1 MSGMDG
7 FRVSFGISGFWMD
20 FDVSEGYFDAK
31 WWFRLAQ
38 EEDMLT
44 RELELF
50 EQKFDAIVEMEK
62 QVDRYVSLKISAY
75 YPF

>member
-1 MSGMDG
+1 
-7 FRVSFGISGFWMD
+7 MD
-20 FDVSEGYFDAK
+20 FDVSYGYFDAK
-31 WWFRLAQ
+31 WWFRLVQ

-62 QVDRYVSLKISAY
+62 QVDRYVSSKIRAHYS
-75 YPF
+75 F

>member
-1 MSGMDG
+1 MIPELDEC
-7 FRVSFGISGFWMD
+7 RVSYRISGFWMN
-20 FDVSEGYFDAK
+20 FDVSYGYFDAK

-62 QVDRYVSLKISAY
+62 QVDRYVS
-75 YPF
+75 